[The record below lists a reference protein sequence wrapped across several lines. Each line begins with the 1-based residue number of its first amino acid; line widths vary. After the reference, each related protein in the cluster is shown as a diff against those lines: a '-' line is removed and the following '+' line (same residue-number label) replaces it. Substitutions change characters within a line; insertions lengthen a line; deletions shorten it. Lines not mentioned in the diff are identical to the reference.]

1 MSSEIVPLLEAVNS
15 TITNI
20 DTHRIG
26 ATLFIA
32 ILVIVAYLTKKS
44 K

>member
-1 MSSEIVPLLEAVNS
+1 MSSEIVPMLEAVSS

-20 DTHRIG
+20 DSHRIG
-26 ATLFIA
+26 ATLLIA
-32 ILVIVAYLTKKS
+32 ILAIVAYLTKKP